1 MRHFVATSM
10 EITTKN
16 MAVLQ
21 EAKLS
26 EAVNQVTMQA
36 DETKAGKK
44 WADDRRTPN
53 KALCFLGAEGIIV
66 HKHVGLRN

>member
-1 MRHFVATSM
+1 M

-21 EAKLS
+21 EANLS

-36 DETKAGKK
+36 DGTKT
-44 WADDRRTPN
+44 RT
-53 KALCFLGAEGIIV
+53 
-66 HKHVGLRN
+66 LRLLEFKSFVYFNEAQVPLI